1 VGRPNLRSWNF
12 SNVYATGTSG
22 RAGARVLPA
31 QMALIFALVLATGLT
46 SASVLAAIDLTSG
59 VGVHV
64 LARPASASTS
74 DEAFEL
80 RDGGVLRSGD
90 GVQLRI
96 ESDADAYVYVVAYGS
111 SHTAILLQP
120 FSGRPEDARIQ
131 PGRVKVIPGPDV
143 YLPLDGREG
152 RESLFTIVSE
162 RPLEDIGDLLARI
175 EAHGDDLGA
184 ITAMIGTTY
193 PGARRL
199 SFKHIGARPLVGV
212 AAAPRT
218 ASVGASAGPAVE
230 PRAGDAGDTQ
240 SGATPLP
247 PPAAGGWS
255 VSSEQGFGTR
265 ESAGETAKAASGT
278 PADPAASTQA
288 TGASTATTG
297 SDPVPVSSALHRARE
312 AAGIDESAFRGILA
326 TLPEAGQAAVPA
338 AVRGPYEEQ
347 GVLSAEGSRI
357 RPLGNIRLD
366 SDADKR
372 SQN

>member
-1 VGRPNLRSWNF
+1 
-12 SNVYATGTSG
+12 
-22 RAGARVLPA
+22 
-31 QMALIFALVLATGLT
+31 MALISALVLATGLT

-96 ESDADAYVYVVAYGS
+96 ESAADAYVYVVAYGS

-184 ITAMIGTTY
+184 ITAMIDTTY

-212 AAAPRT
+212 AAAAPRT

-247 PPAAGGWS
+247 PPADGGRS
-255 VSSEQGFGTR
+255 ASSERASG
-265 ESAGETAKAASGT
+265 SAAAAGETAKAASGT
-278 PADPAASTQA
+278 PADPAASTPA

-326 TLPEAGQAAVPA
+326 TLPDAGQASL
-338 AVRGPYEEQ
+338 RGPYREP
-347 GVLSAEGSRI
+347 GVLSGEGSRI